1 MEIDNNQN
9 NFNFISDYSNE
20 LYPTYNFQA
29 GSFNEDIAQN
39 IYMNSPFLNM
49 TQIPSII
56 TFSIEFSTGQI
67 YTIEANPN
75 DLFQLI
81 YDKFINEKCPINLR
95 DKISLVLYDGKKVEF
110 NKTLEENNI
119 KENSVIIFF
128 ISNLSIPQNVNNINN
143 LGRGF
148 RYYAEI
154 SKAGRNKMVNIR

>member
-29 GSFNEDIAQN
+29 EAFNENITQN

-67 YTIEANPN
+67 
-75 DLFQLI
+75 
-81 YDKFINEKCPINLR
+81 
-95 DKISLVLYDGKKVEF
+95 
-110 NKTLEENNI
+110 
-119 KENSVIIFF
+119 
-128 ISNLSIPQNVNNINN
+128 
-143 LGRGF
+143 F
-148 RYYAEI
+148 R
-154 SKAGRNKMVNIR
+154 N

>member
-29 GSFNEDIAQN
+29 EAFNENITQN

-95 DKISLVLYDGKKVEF
+95 DKISLVLYEGKKVEF

-154 SKAGRNKMVNIR
+154 